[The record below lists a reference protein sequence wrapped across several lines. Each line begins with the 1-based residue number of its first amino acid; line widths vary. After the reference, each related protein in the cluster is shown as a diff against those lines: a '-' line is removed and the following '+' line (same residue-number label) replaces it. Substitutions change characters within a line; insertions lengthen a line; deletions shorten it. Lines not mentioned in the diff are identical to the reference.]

1 MAVEAQF
8 RCDVSGPEALA
19 SLRDAALP
27 PRLRG
32 GAPSRSFHRDI
43 YLDTNDRA
51 LLARGV
57 SCRVR
62 IRTDDRRLLT
72 LFLGGGPSAAVE
84 RYEAEV
90 PELDPRQMLEGTS
103 DPARRLRGLV
113 DPALLR
119 PKIELEVERWSRTAL
134 SGLIRREPRFA
145 FLYDAC
151 TVRHAGLTRTFEEL
165 QVRRLSPG
173 APRLEAGARALER
186 QHGLRPMLLP
196 RHVRAAQL
204 VEVMAAEGAARM
216 LSSQTAVVL
225 LALDE
230 DRVAFLDQEG
240 GHVLP
245 VARGSG
251 EEAVRHLLRYV
262 TGSGVGTLFLLSSL
276 PATEDR
282 DALEVWVARKIREDG
297 DTGPTRLQWLPA
309 DEAVAR
315 VGTPDIRAP
324 ETLAALAVA
333 TRANLLELTP
343 REPHERPATARPL
356 LVRTAPVAPHHVAP
370 ARAKNDLPPE
380 RFLNVELAQLAFQE
394 RVLEMAED
402 PGVPLAERLRFVA
415 IVSNNLD
422 ELFAVRVGALKAALL
437 AGSAAR
443 SFDGLTP
450 REQLDVLAARLPP
463 FLARQVECAE
473 ACLAAAAAPGAG
485 VRGGGGVGDGGG
497 EGAGP
502 LF

>member
-62 IRTDDRRLLT
+62 IRT
-72 LFLGGGPSAAVE
+72 
-84 RYEAEV
+84 
-90 PELDPRQMLEGTS
+90 
-103 DPARRLRGLV
+103 
-113 DPALLR
+113 
-119 PKIELEVERWSRTAL
+119 AL
-134 SGLIRREPRFA
+134 SGLLRREPRFA

-173 APRLEAGARALER
+173 APRLEAVAQALER

-240 GHVLP
+240 GHMLP

-282 DALEVWVARKIREDG
+282 DALEVWVARKIRENG
-297 DTGPTRLQWLPA
+297 ESAPTRLRWVEVA
-309 DEAVAR
+309 EAVGKI
-315 VGTPDIRAP
+315 GTPEIRAP

-333 TRANLLELTP
+333 TRANLLALPLRDSGERP
-343 REPHERPATARPL
+343 SAAPRPATDRKST
-356 LVRTAPVAPHHVAP
+356 R
-370 ARAKNDLPPE
+370 
-380 RFLNVELAQLAFQE
+380 LNSSH
-394 RVLEMAED
+394 
-402 PGVPLAERLRFVA
+402 G
-415 IVSNNLD
+415 
-422 ELFAVRVGALKAALL
+422 
-437 AGSAAR
+437 
-443 SFDGLTP
+443 
-450 REQLDVLAARLPP
+450 
-463 FLARQVECAE
+463 
-473 ACLAAAAAPGAG
+473 
-485 VRGGGGVGDGGG
+485 
-497 EGAGP
+497 
-502 LF
+502 